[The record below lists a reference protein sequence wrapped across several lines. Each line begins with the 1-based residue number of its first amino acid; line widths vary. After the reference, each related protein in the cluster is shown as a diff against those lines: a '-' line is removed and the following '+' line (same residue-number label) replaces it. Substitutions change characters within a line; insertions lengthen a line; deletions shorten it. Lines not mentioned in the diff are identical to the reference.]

1 METILQAEFRNI
13 MEDLRIES
21 NMRVFLKLCDTCTMR
36 EMSKA
41 TYKGVM
47 RWIRQTVGHLTRSI
61 QDLCSAPI
69 EDIAYGGEQ
78 TPVAIADSQ
87 RKLCHYFFK
96 YK

>member
-1 METILQAEFRNI
+1 METMLQTEFRGI
-13 MEDLRIES
+13 MVELRTEA

-41 TYKGVM
+41 TYRGVM
-47 RWIRQTVGHLTRSI
+47 RWIRQVIGGTTRAL
-61 QDLCSAPI
+61 QELCSAPI

-78 TPVAIADSQ
+78 TPVSIADPQ

-96 YK
+96 HR